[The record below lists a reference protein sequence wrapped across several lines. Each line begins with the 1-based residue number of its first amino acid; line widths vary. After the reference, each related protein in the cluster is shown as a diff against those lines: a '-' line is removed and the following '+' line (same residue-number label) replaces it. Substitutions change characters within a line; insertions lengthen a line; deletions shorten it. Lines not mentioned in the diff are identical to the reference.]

1 MTTPCRQGRA
11 VKAHTRRADAPWT
24 AILVK
29 RRHVDVDD
37 VSRQGCSLKGPEPLD
52 VGRIGLLTVTIGGQ
66 TLVELFRVARIVS
79 APDADSL
86 YEAGVEFLPFPGGA
100 PSLHDLAA
108 QLDEFHSS

>member
-1 MTTPCRQGRA
+1 MKRT
-11 VKAHTRRADAPWT
+11 TRRADAPWT

-66 TLVELFRVARIVS
+66 TLVELFRVTRSVS
-79 APDADSL
+79 APDAESR
-86 YEAGVEFLPFPGGA
+86 YEAGVEFLPFPSST

-108 QLDEFHSS
+108 QLDESHSY